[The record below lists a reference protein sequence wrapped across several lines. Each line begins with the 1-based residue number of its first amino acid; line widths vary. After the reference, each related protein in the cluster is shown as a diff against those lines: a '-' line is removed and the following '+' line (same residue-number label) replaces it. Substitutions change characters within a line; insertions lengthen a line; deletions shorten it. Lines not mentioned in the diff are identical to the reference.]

1 MAVIPATS
9 PVATYG
15 QAVCGCL
22 VKLCLTLKNGDTI
35 KVVFAR
41 IIGEK
46 IELQMPILQNKAVGI
61 IGELIV

>member
-1 MAVIPATS
+1 MDRRFARS
-9 PVATYG
+9 LG
-15 QAVCGCL
+15 
-22 VKLCLTLKNGDTI
+22 KMCLTLKNGDTI
-35 KVVFAR
+35 KVVFTR